1 MFSPN
6 VVSNGRLLLMDALI
20 LGAGYATR
28 LYPLTKSRPKPLL
41 PVGGVP
47 IIERI
52 CRQLSELDGL
62 ETIYIVSNHT
72 FVGQYEEWLRDYGTR
87 RVPPP
92 LMSLYDDQT
101 TTPDNRLGAIGDLRF
116 VIEHAALQNDLLV
129 IAGDNLID
137 GRLTDFVASAKMR
150 GTTVGLKDF
159 RNPEKVSL
167 YGVVERSPDE
177 RIVGFEE
184 KPRQPR
190 STFVAVGL
198 YYFPRKTLPLV
209 QKYLDSGR
217 SKDAPGYYLQWL
229 HRETPVFG
237 FTLEGD
243 WYDIG
248 DLESYRQADDQMSRR
263 PVVKT

>member
-1 MFSPN
+1 
-6 VVSNGRLLLMDALI
+6 MDALI

-52 CRQLSELDGL
+52 CHQLTELNDL

-72 FVGQYEEWLRDYGTR
+72 FIEQYEAWLRDYGKR
-87 RVPPP
+87 RLSRP
-92 LMSLYDDQT
+92 LLALFDDQT

-116 VIEHAALQNDLLV
+116 VIDHAALQNDLLV
-129 IAGDNLID
+129 IAGDNLLD
-137 GRLTDFVASAKMR
+137 GSLTEFVVSARMR

-167 YGVVERSPDE
+167 YGVVELSPDE

-184 KPRQPR
+184 KPPQPR
-190 STFVAVGL
+190 STLVAVGL
-198 YYFPRKTLPLV
+198 YHFPQNTLPLV
-209 QKYLDSGR
+209 HRYLDAGH

-248 DLESYRQADDQMSRR
+248 DLDSYHRADERMSR
-263 PVVKT
+263 PTAKT

>member
-1 MFSPN
+1 
-6 VVSNGRLLLMDALI
+6 MDALI

-28 LYPLTKSRPKPLL
+28 LYPLTKTRPKPLL

-52 CRQLSELDGL
+52 CRQLTELTEL
-62 ETIYIVSNHT
+62 ETIYVVSNHT
-72 FVGQYEEWLRDYGTR
+72 FIDQYEGWLREYGLR
-87 RVPPP
+87 RVAPP
-92 LMSLYDDQT
+92 LLTLYDDQT

-116 VIEHAALQNDLLV
+116 VIEHAALQDDLLV

-137 GRLTDFVASAKMR
+137 GSLTGFVESARAR

-159 RNPEKVSL
+159 KNPDKVSL
-167 YGVVERSPDE
+167 YGVVELSPDE
-177 RIVGFEE
+177 RVVGFEE
-184 KPRQPR
+184 KTLKAR
-190 STFVAVGL
+190 SSFVAIGL

-209 QKYLDSGR
+209 NQYLDAGH

-229 HRETPVFG
+229 HRQTPVYG
-237 FTLEGD
+237 FPLDGE

-248 DLESYRQADDQMSRR
+248 DPDSYHRADERMSGR
-263 PVVKT
+263 PTVRT